1 MGGILGNDA
10 WRRSNGGLWLP
21 RVFGMPETVYGW
33 CCCGEEEHEPDE
45 QCQFCYG
52 LPALRYLQVEVPEFP
67 CGTFPWT
74 EFGGTFVL
82 NRGFTL
88 ELDISFKI
96 IGCRWLWYNLMYTY
110 ISVVFRVL
118 NTGTIEVVISSTATY
133 HTTIRLTYR
142 LEHFFSGD
150 PPFPCMDVFETEL
163 PLVSV
168 DAVNPIPEGC
178 LVGGEVVYASFL
190 EGLP

>member
-1 MGGILGNDA
+1 MGMGFEPAG
-10 WRRSNGGLWLP
+10 
-21 RVFGMPETVYGW
+21 
-33 CCCGEEEHEPDE
+33 CCCGEGDEHEPDE

-52 LPALRYLQVEVPEFP
+52 LPVSRYLQVEVPEFP

-74 EFGGTFVL
+74 ELGGTFVL
-82 NRGFTL
+82 DMGFIL
-88 ELDISFKI
+88 ERDEFFKI
-96 IGCRWLWYNLMYTY
+96 IGCRWAWHNLMYTY
-110 ISVVFRVL
+110 IRVVFHVF
-118 NTGTIEVVISSTATY
+118 NTGTIDVVVSSTPTY
-133 HTTIRLTYR
+133 QSTIRLTYR

-168 DAVNPIPEGC
+168 DAPNPIPEGC

-190 EGLP
+190 EGQP